1 MAERRVLQFDHSND
15 ETRFEIEIVKELNN
29 LKEKNMQNES
39 TLQRISE
46 ENISL
51 RHELQNKEEEHKRQ
65 LDEKNI
71 VDQQKDELIQDV
83 NFDPPCHKTTNMT
96 WIYVT

>member
-1 MAERRVLQFDHSND
+1 MAQRRVLQFDHCDD

-65 LDEKNI
+65 LDKTDCIISWDYLSTMYLIEI
-71 VDQQKDELIQDV
+71 QYLPQKISPNYL
-83 NFDPPCHKTTNMT
+83 
-96 WIYVT
+96 

>member
-1 MAERRVLQFDHSND
+1 MAQRRVLQFDHCDD

-39 TLQRISE
+39 TLQRISA

-51 RHELQNKEEEHKRQ
+51 RQN
-65 LDEKNI
+65 L
-71 VDQQKDELIQDV
+71 
-83 NFDPPCHKTTNMT
+83 
-96 WIYVT
+96 